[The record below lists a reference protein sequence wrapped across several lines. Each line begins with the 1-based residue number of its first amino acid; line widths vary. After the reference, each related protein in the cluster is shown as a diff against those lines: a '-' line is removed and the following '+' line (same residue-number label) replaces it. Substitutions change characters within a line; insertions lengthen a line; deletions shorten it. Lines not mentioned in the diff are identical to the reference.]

1 MRRATATCREDRTM
15 TDAETGHRPHDQG
28 SIVPGFSDPDTE
40 EIQQRRAGTGHFDR
54 AAIGGYDRG
63 QVDAYLAHVSYKIEE
78 LRSELA
84 AAQQQAQLA
93 SADARRLRAELE
105 RGRPDA
111 EVIGGRIGKMLALA
125 EAEAEQVK
133 AEAARQIQGVN
144 AERTRILEDAQAHAE
159 SLVADARRHAAQLT
173 EGARRDAAQTTE
185 GARQDLEALA
195 ARRATVVADLQ
206 RAHQQLGQVI
216 AQAAGQPGG
225 QDGGLQIVNNGPQH
239 SSVIELPAR

>member
-1 MRRATATCREDRTM
+1 M
-15 TDAETGHRPHDQG
+15 TDAETGFVRQEQG

-40 EIQQRRAGTGHFDR
+40 EIQQRRAGTGHFDV
-54 AAIGGYDRG
+54 AIRGYDRG
-63 QVDAYLAHVSYKIEE
+63 QVDAYLAQVSWKIEE
-78 LRSELA
+78 LRTELA
-84 AAQQQAQLA
+84 AAQQHAQAATQ
-93 SADARRLRAELE
+93 DAQRMRAELE

-133 AEAARQIQGVN
+133 AEAARQIEGVN

-159 SLVADARRHAAQLT
+159 SLVADARRHAGQLT
-173 EGARRDAAQTTE
+173 EGARREAAQTTE
-185 GARQDLEALA
+185 GARHDLEALA
-195 ARRATVVADLQ
+195 ARRAAVVADLQ

-225 QDGGLQIVNNGPQH
+225 QDGGLQVVSNAPQPH
-239 SSVIELPAR
+239 SVIELPAR